1 MRFSPLFLAW
11 GASLSATRTPRK
23 CQCRVTCLSLNDSSK
38 KWGSRFPVRVNS
50 VARCR
55 LRTAFGVAVATAA
68 ATAPCMSARAVER
81 RLSGLGHVASPA
93 FTKCNDGDNAM
104 KKELTPKRSP
114 PMSEW
119 LTSRRRSGFLALS
132 SSRLRRP
139 FVVKSQ
145 YHNPWFEGVVN
156 PRRHHH
162 PRRWWLLR
170 IREGRQRLLRDLAR
184 RFFGLVKVSAEIAA
198 AGKGRVSSG

>member
-1 MRFSPLFLAW
+1 MAKLFRALFSSVLGVGGFSQRDENTSKMPV
-11 GASLSATRTPRK
+11 
-23 CQCRVTCLSLNDSSK
+23 CRVTCLSLNDSSK

-104 KKELTPKRSP
+104 KGE
-114 PMSEW
+114 
-119 LTSRRRSGFLALS
+119 
-132 SSRLRRP
+132 
-139 FVVKSQ
+139 
-145 YHNPWFEGVVN
+145 
-156 PRRHHH
+156 
-162 PRRWWLLR
+162 
-170 IREGRQRLLRDLAR
+170 
-184 RFFGLVKVSAEIAA
+184 
-198 AGKGRVSSG
+198 